1 MMRRFQ
7 WGLSVAGVAVLAGLS
22 TSCSDSTTVPDRSV
36 VRHEPVTGAPTLD
49 LNSGSLFSG
58 TRSTTFTVTSA
69 GGRFQIGNSYWVTF
83 PANSICDPSTSSY
96 GPGTWDDPCATLPDG
111 QSVTITATYGFTTS
125 GYGVD
130 FQPALRFNPN
140 TKVTIATSAYSFA
153 LTFFADYFAANP
165 SALHFLGI
173 YYAPSLDGSAQTDAG
188 RDASLVTHVNLSTG
202 IVWRRIKHFSG
213 YNVYSGLPCD
223 PSPDDPD
230 CIDDGGPVIDGKD
243 GGGGP

>member
-1 MMRRFQ
+1 MQRFQ
-7 WGLSVAGVAVLAGLS
+7 RGLPFVGVAVLAVVS
-22 TSCSDSTTVPDRSV
+22 ASCSDSTTAPGRSV
-36 VRHEPVTGAPTLD
+36 TRHEPVTAVPTLD

-69 GGRFQIGNSYWVTF
+69 GGRFQIGSFYWVTF
-83 PANSICDPSTSSY
+83 PANSICDPATSSY
-96 GPGTWDDPCATLPDG
+96 GPGTWDDPCTTLADG
-111 QSVTITATYGFTTS
+111 QSVTVTATYGLTTA
-125 GYGVD
+125 GFGID

-140 TKVTIATSAYSFA
+140 TKVTIATSVYSLA
-153 LTFFADYFAANP
+153 LTTFSDYFAANP

-173 YYAPSLDGSAQTDAG
+173 YYAPALGGSGQTDAG

-213 YNVYSGLPCD
+213 YNVYTGLPCD

-230 CIDDGGPVIDGKD
+230 CVDDGGPIIDQTD
-243 GGGGP
+243 GGGGQ

>member
-1 MMRRFQ
+1 MRRFQ
-7 WGLSVAGVAVLAGLS
+7 WGLPVAGVAVLAVLS
-22 TSCSDSTTVPDRSV
+22 ASCSDSATAPTRSAA
-36 VRHEPVTGAPTLD
+36 RHEPATGAPTLD

-69 GGRFQIGNSYWVTF
+69 GGRFWIGNSYWVTF
-83 PANSICDPSTSSY
+83 PANSICDPATSTY
-96 GPGTWDDPCATLPDG
+96 GPGTWDDPCTTLADG
-111 QSVTITATYGFTTS
+111 KSVTITATYGLTSS

-140 TKVTIATSAYSFA
+140 TKVTIATNAYSFA
-153 LTFFADYFAANP
+153 LTLFSDYFAANP

-173 YYAPSLDGSAQTDAG
+173 YYTPALGGSGVTDAA
-188 RDASLVTHVNLSTG
+188 RDASLMTHVNLSTG

-213 YNVYSGLPCD
+213 YNVYTGLPCD

-230 CIDDGGPVIDGKD
+230 CVDDGGPIIDQTD
-243 GGGGP
+243 GGGGA